1 MKPPEVKY
9 IKVTPQF
16 HAERCPVCAGWGE
29 VGKIGFRKPCHGCG
43 GKGYVEVPNFDV
55 APKEENAQPP
65 T

>member
-29 VGKIGFRKPCHGCG
+29 VGKVGFRKPCHGCG

-55 APKEENAQPP
+55 IPEEEK
-65 T
+65 